1 MFGTL
6 SGLLAVRTEG
16 IYTIMITL
24 AIASAFY
31 YFTLQNYRN
40 GALVTPPVTSPFLE
54 SVTRS
59 TLLELAAEDL
69 GLRVEEREVDRTE
82 LYVAKRPSSAAAA
95 TR

>member
-1 MFGTL
+1 
-6 SGLLAVRTEG
+6 VRTEG

-24 AIASAFY
+24 AIASRSI
-31 YFTLQNYRN
+31 TSRCRITRN
-40 GALVTPPVTSPFLE
+40 GALVTPPVTSAILE

-59 TLLELAAEDL
+59 TVARLAAEDL

-82 LYVAKRPSSAAAA
+82 LYVAEEAFFCAAA